1 MKSHCII
8 ETHFYRFDLFYYSSN
23 RRGKD
28 IIISVSTST
37 PVHDNTWRYNVE
49 VIESD
54 GSGSKTNH
62 EVTMNKDYYLAQTGG
77 SIIPEEFVKKSFEF
91 LLEREDKNSILQRFD
106 ITQIKDYFPEF
117 EKEIKK

>member
-1 MKSHCII
+1 MARIFV
-8 ETHFYRFDLFYYSSN
+8 TTSSPL
-23 RRGKD
+23 D
-28 IIISVSTST
+28 DS
-37 PVHDNTWRYNVE
+37 TWRYNVE

-77 SIIPEEFVKKSFEF
+77 SKLPEEFVKKSFEF
-91 LLEREDKNSILQRFD
+91 LLEREDKDSILQQFD
-106 ITQIKDYFPEF
+106 ITQINDYFPEF